1 MKRLF
6 GTLAVSAMLIGSVQA
21 NPFTDVPSG
30 HWAYNA
36 INHVVQ
42 AGVMKGYR
50 GGMFKGK
57 ETVSRY
63 EMAIIISRLLNK
75 MKGHEVSTDVRR
87 TMDRLGEEF
96 MDELDLIGARLTAL
110 ENAFHEHVTDGGD
123 MGSGT
128 GVNISG
134 EVRVRTEL
142 WDMDMAAAT
151 DVSDDV
157 TWHRTRINMEK
168 AVGDADVYAQLQHSG
183 SFGNGA
189 NMNGTLDDDDLSL
202 HQVYSNIHFGEDGNT
217 RDLQVGRFEMAYGDE
232 TLIGSVNWSNVG
244 RTFDGFRYTSRE
256 AGDDFGWDL
265 FYTNLTDDNPRSPMG
280 ADGVAGL
287 NPVTGL
293 NDDPSANDDQFM
305 GLNLTWDEVLDG
317 GLNVFY
323 YKRNADNVAAGN
335 RLNTLGFNW
344 NRRDDDWNYYLQY
357 AQQSGDTAANAVPEY
372 DGNMMRATV
381 SYDYDEDKSVALDY
395 HSYSGDDAGP
405 DNGAWQRLYDTGHG
419 ILGLADTF
427 TQGQAFKAAATVGAG
442 TQTGIDDLSIHFKW
456 NQDDTSSWGLA
467 YHMFTANEVAANTDD
482 DLGSEIDLTYSYQYS
497 DDVSFDFGYATYS
510 EGGDQDVGSATAQGI
525 SPRDRDFMW
534 VTTNVN
540 F

>member
-142 WDMDMAAAT
+142 WNADTSATTDM
-151 DVSDDV
+151 SDDL

-189 NMNGTLDDDDLSL
+189 GANGALGDDGLSI
-202 HQVYSNIHFGEDGNT
+202 HQIYSNIHFGEDGNT

-232 TLIGSVNWSNVG
+232 TLIGAVNWSNVG

-265 FYTNLTDDNPRSPMG
+265 FFTNLTDDAQAAMG
-280 ADGVAGL
+280 ANAAG
-287 NPVTGL
+287 NPGT
-293 NDDPSANDDQFM
+293 SANDDQFM

-323 YKRNADNVAAGN
+323 YKRNADNVGAGN

-357 AQQSGDTAANAVPEY
+357 AQQSGDVSNAAGANEY
-372 DGNMMRATV
+372 DGDMIRGTV

-395 HSYSGDDAGP
+395 HTYSGD
-405 DNGAWQRLYDTGHG
+405 NN
-419 ILGLADTF
+419 
-427 TQGQAFKAAATVGAG
+427 AT
-442 TQTGIDDLSIHFKW
+442 
-456 NQDDTSSWGLA
+456 DTSSSQWLLCILQPMA
-467 YHMFTANEVAANTDD
+467 FLVLLIKSLRPM
-482 DLGSEIDLTYSYQYS
+482 LK
-497 DDVSFDFGYATYS
+497 
-510 EGGDQDVGSATAQGI
+510 I
-525 SPRDRDFMW
+525 SPSTSSGTRMRTARGDWHIICSVLAKLLLEWMTIL
-534 VTTNVN
+534 VTKSI
-540 F
+540 

>member
-6 GTLAVSAMLIGSVQA
+6 GTLAISGMLMGSVQA

-42 AGVMKGYR
+42 GGVMKGYR

-75 MKGHEVSTDVRR
+75 MKGHEVSSDVRR

-123 MGSGT
+123 AGSGD
-128 GVNISG
+128 GVKISG
-134 EVRVRTEL
+134 DIRVRTEL
-142 WDMDMAAAT
+142 WDQDLTAT
-151 DVSDDV
+151 TDASDDL
-157 TWHRTRINMEK
+157 TLIRTRLNLEK
-168 AVGDADVYAQLQHSG
+168 SVGDADVHVQLQHSG
-183 SFGNGA
+183 SFGNRE
-189 NMNGTLDDDDLSL
+189 NGVGVAAQGTGLAMDSDDLDI
-202 HQVYSNIHFGEDGNT
+202 HQVYTTIHWGEDGNT
-217 RDLQVGRFEMAYGDE
+217 RDLQVGRFGMAYGDE
-232 TLIGSVNWSNVG
+232 TLIGTVGWDNVG

-265 FYTNLTDDNPRSPMG
+265 FYTNLSDDNP
-280 ADGVAGL
+280 GVTMV
-287 NPVTGL
+287 NPATSGFD
-293 NDDPSANDDQFM
+293 NQFM

-323 YKRNADNVAAGN
+323 YKRNMDTGAAPGN

-344 NRRDDDWNYYLQY
+344 NRRDEEWNYYLQY
-357 AQQSGDTAANAVPEY
+357 AQQSGDVSNAAGANEY
-372 DGNMMRATV
+372 DGDMIRATV

-395 HSYSGDDAGP
+395 HTYSGDN
-405 DNGAWQRLYDTGHG
+405 NGADTSTSNWQTLYPTQHG
-419 ILGLADTF
+419 ILGLADTLV
-427 TQGQAFKAAATVGAG
+427 QAGVGG
-442 TQTGIDDLSIHFKW
+442 SGIQDISLHFKW
-456 NQDDTSSWGLA
+456 DQDENSSWGLA
-467 YHMFTANEVAANTDD
+467 YHMFTADAVAAGIDD

-497 DDVSFDFGYATYS
+497 DDVSFDLGYAAYA
-510 EGGDQDVGSATAQGI
+510 EGALATDATPGV
-525 SPRDRDFMW
+525 SPRDTNFLW